1 MKYLKRYS
9 MFLEQDETSDDVSS
23 TPDNSIIE
31 DNEDVNQSS
40 LDMIKKDL
48 EFFRSKKSVVES
60 IFDEV
65 ELTDSEIDSKLQ
77 SNVFNNERDEK
88 KRNKYLRMLV
98 SLYKLKRRVD
108 KLSIAIEEDNGRKV
122 ETQRQISDLIER
134 FNQLENVEQKN
145 KVDEQRKKS
154 EDYLKEL
161 NQKINDNK
169 KELALSEKNYQKKKE
184 DFERQMKI
192 EEDKIKSLQK

>member
-23 TPDNSIIE
+23 TADNSIIE

-134 FNQLENVEQKN
+134 FNQLDNVEQKN

>member
-1 MKYLKRYS
+1 